1 MTIKDLMQ
9 QDPREFFGFDDPRA
23 IQEVLADDD
32 AQREPSAGELLAAI
46 DPVTAHDMDALLTK
60 VQRQRTSDDYERAAF
75 YEQSQSFRDSLGAGW
90 QH

>member
-1 MTIKDLMQ
+1 MQ

-23 IQEVLADDD
+23 IQEVLADD
-32 AQREPSAGELLAAI
+32 EPSAGELLAAV
-46 DPVTAHDMDALLTK
+46 DPVTAHDMDALLDK
-60 VQRQRTSDDYERAAF
+60 VQRERTSDDHEQSAF

>member
-32 AQREPSAGELLAAI
+32 AQRE
-46 DPVTAHDMDALLTK
+46 
-60 VQRQRTSDDYERAAF
+60 RTSDDYEQAAF
-75 YEQSQSFRDSLGAGW
+75 YEQSDSFRQSLGAGW

>member
-23 IQEVLADDD
+23 IQEVLAGD
-32 AQREPSAGELLAAI
+32 EPSAGELLSAI
-46 DPVTAHDMDALLTK
+46 DPVTAHDMDALITK
-60 VQRQRTSDDYERAAF
+60 VQRQRTSDDHEQAAF
-75 YEQSQSFRDSLGAGW
+75 YEQSESFRDSLGAGW

>member
-23 IQEVLADDD
+23 IQEVLAGD
-32 AQREPSAGELLAAI
+32 EPSAGELLSAV
-46 DPVTAHDMDALLTK
+46 DPVTAHDLDALIAK
-60 VQRQRTSDDYERAAF
+60 AKERTSDDHEQSAF
-75 YEQSQSFRDSLGAGW
+75 YEQSESFRDSLGAGW

>member
-32 AQREPSAGELLAAI
+32 AQRDPSPFGI
-46 DPVTAHDMDALLTK
+46 DFGVDALDKLTAK
-60 VQRQRTSDDYERAAF
+60 DQRERTSDDHEQAAF
-75 YEQSQSFRDSLGAGW
+75 YEQSQSFRESLGAGW

>member
-32 AQREPSAGELLAAI
+32 KREPSAGELLAAI
-46 DPVTAHDMDALLTK
+46 DPVTAHDLDALIAKAKKKNKNT
-60 VQRQRTSDDYERAAF
+60 
-75 YEQSQSFRDSLGAGW
+75 
-90 QH
+90 

>member
-1 MTIKDLMQ
+1 MQ

-32 AQREPSAGELLAAI
+32 AQHE
-46 DPVTAHDMDALLTK
+46 
-60 VQRQRTSDDYERAAF
+60 RTSDDHEQAAF
-75 YEQSQSFRDSLGAGW
+75 YEQSESFRESLGAGW

>member
-32 AQREPSAGELLAAI
+32 AEREPSPFGI
-46 DPVTAHDMDALLTK
+46 DFGVDALDKLIC
-60 VQRQRTSDDYERAAF
+60 EAF
-75 YEQSQSFRDSLGAGW
+75 PATRSKKL
-90 QH
+90 

>member
-23 IQEVLADDD
+23 IQEVLAGD
-32 AQREPSAGELLAAI
+32 EPSAGELLAAV

-60 VQRQRTSDDYERAAF
+60 VQRQRDDDESEQKAF
-75 YEQSQSFRDSLGAGW
+75 YEQSDSFREHLAVTGRQW
-90 QH
+90 

>member
-23 IQEVLADDD
+23 IQEVLADD
-32 AQREPSAGELLAAI
+32 EPSAGELLAAV

-60 VQRQRTSDDYERAAF
+60 VQRQRDDDESEQKAF
-75 YEQSQSFRDSLGAGW
+75 YEQSDSFREHLAVTGRQW
-90 QH
+90 

>member
-23 IQEVLADDD
+23 IQEVLAGD
-32 AQREPSAGELLAAI
+32 EPSAGELLSAV
-46 DPVTAHDMDALLTK
+46 DPVTAHDLDALIAK
-60 VQRQRTSDDYERAAF
+60 AKERTSDDHEQSAF

>member
-23 IQEVLADDD
+23 IQEVLADDN
-32 AQREPSAGELLAAI
+32 ARE
-46 DPVTAHDMDALLTK
+46 
-60 VQRQRTSDDYERAAF
+60 RTSDDHAQAAF
-75 YEQSQSFRDSLGAGW
+75 YEQSESFRDSLGAGW

>member
-23 IQEVLADDD
+23 IQEVLADD
-32 AQREPSAGELLAAI
+32 EPSAGELLGAV

-60 VQRQRTSDDYERAAF
+60 VQRQRDDDESEQKAF
-75 YEQSQSFRDSLGAGW
+75 YEQSDSFREHLAVTGRQW
-90 QH
+90 

>member
-1 MTIKDLMQ
+1 MQ

-23 IQEVLADDD
+23 IQEVLAGD
-32 AQREPSAGELLAAI
+32 EPSAGELLAAI

-60 VQRQRTSDDYERAAF
+60 VQRQRTSDDYEQSAF
-75 YEQSQSFRDSLGAGW
+75 YEQSDSFRDSLGAGW

>member
-32 AQREPSAGELLAAI
+32 AEREPSAGELLAAI
-46 DPVTAHDMDALLTK
+46 DPVTAHDMDALLDK
-60 VQRQRTSDDYERAAF
+60 VQRQRTSDDYEQAAF
-75 YEQSQSFRDSLGAGW
+75 YEQSESNRQSLGAGW

>member
-32 AQREPSAGELLAAI
+32 AQREPSAGELLSAV
-46 DPVTAHDMDALLTK
+46 DPVTAHDMDALLDK
-60 VQRQRTSDDYERAAF
+60 VQRQRDDESEQKAF
-75 YEQSQSFRDSLGAGW
+75 YEQSDSFRESLGAGW

>member
-23 IQEVLADDD
+23 IQEVLADDNE
-32 AQREPSAGELLAAI
+32 RE
-46 DPVTAHDMDALLTK
+46 
-60 VQRQRTSDDYERAAF
+60 RTSDDHEQAAF
-75 YEQSQSFRDSLGAGW
+75 YEQSDSFRDSLGAGW

>member
-32 AQREPSAGELLAAI
+32 AQRE
-46 DPVTAHDMDALLTK
+46 
-60 VQRQRTSDDYERAAF
+60 RTSDDHEQAAF
-75 YEQSQSFRDSLGAGW
+75 YEQSDSFRESLGAGW

>member
-32 AQREPSAGELLAAI
+32 AQRE
-46 DPVTAHDMDALLTK
+46 
-60 VQRQRTSDDYERAAF
+60 DDESEQKAF
-75 YEQSQSFRDSLGAGW
+75 YEQSDSFRESLGAGW

>member
-23 IQEVLADDD
+23 IQEVLAGD
-32 AQREPSAGELLAAI
+32 EPSAGELLAAV
-46 DPVTAHDMDALLTK
+46 DPVTAHDMDALLDK
-60 VQRQRTSDDYERAAF
+60 VQRERTSDDHEQSAF

>member
-23 IQEVLADDD
+23 IQEVLAGD
-32 AQREPSAGELLAAI
+32 EPSAGELLAAV
-46 DPVTAHDMDALLTK
+46 DPVTAHDMDALLDK
-60 VQRQRTSDDYERAAF
+60 VQRERTSDDHEQAAF
-75 YEQSQSFRDSLGAGW
+75 YEQSESFRDSLGAGW

>member
-32 AQREPSAGELLAAI
+32 KAEAKE
-46 DPVTAHDMDALLTK
+46 
-60 VQRQRTSDDYERAAF
+60 RTSDDHEQSAF

>member
-23 IQEVLADDD
+23 IQEVLADD
-32 AQREPSAGELLAAI
+32 EPSAGELLAAV

-60 VQRQRTSDDYERAAF
+60 VQRQRDDDDESEQRAF
-75 YEQSQSFRDSLGAGW
+75 YEQSDSFREHLAVTGRQW
-90 QH
+90 

>member
-32 AQREPSAGELLAAI
+32 AEREPSPFGI
-46 DPVTAHDMDALLTK
+46 DFGVDALDKLTAK
-60 VQRQRTSDDYERAAF
+60 DQRERTSDDHEQSAF

>member
-23 IQEVLADDD
+23 IQEVLADDE
-32 AQREPSAGELLAAI
+32 REPSAGELLAAI

-60 VQRQRTSDDYERAAF
+60 VQRQRTSDDHEQAAF
-75 YEQSQSFRDSLGAGW
+75 YEQSESFRESLGAGW

>member
-1 MTIKDLMQ
+1 MQ

-23 IQEVLADDD
+23 IQEVLAGD
-32 AQREPSAGELLAAI
+32 EPSAGELLAAV
-46 DPVTAHDMDALLTK
+46 DPVTAHDMDALLDK
-60 VQRQRTSDDYERAAF
+60 VQRERTSDDHEQSAF

>member
-23 IQEVLADDD
+23 IQEVLADDNE
-32 AQREPSAGELLAAI
+32 RE
-46 DPVTAHDMDALLTK
+46 
-60 VQRQRTSDDYERAAF
+60 RTSDDHEQAAF

>member
-32 AQREPSAGELLAAI
+32 KREPSAGELLAAI

-60 VQRQRTSDDYERAAF
+60 VQRQRDDDESEQKAF
-75 YEQSQSFRDSLGAGW
+75 YEQSDSFREHLAVTGRQW
-90 QH
+90 

>member
-32 AQREPSAGELLAAI
+32 AQRE
-46 DPVTAHDMDALLTK
+46 
-60 VQRQRTSDDYERAAF
+60 DDESEQKAF
-75 YEQSQSFRDSLGAGW
+75 YEQSDSFREHLAVTGRQW
-90 QH
+90 